1 MLLRSSRGGPVH
13 SLRHPRSILPRMKW
27 ILLRLI
33 DGYRLLLSPFFGSQC
48 RFYPTCS
55 AYAREAIELHGSI
68 RGSWL
73 AVKRILR
80 CGPWHPGGPDPV
92 PPPGMMNDE

>member
-1 MLLRSSRGGPVH
+1 MKTLL
-13 SLRHPRSILPRMKW
+13 LA
-27 ILLRLI
+27 LI

-55 AYAREAIELHGSI
+55 NYAREAIEIHGSL

-73 AVKRILR
+73 AVARILR
-80 CGPWHPGGPDPV
+80 CGPWHPGGTDPV
-92 PPPGMMNDE
+92 PPKSQGTSHKAQL